1 MLTYAPLVLEGMLE
15 LDTNANLNAPT
26 LTNIS
31 VPTYIGPRMNG
42 AMIHV
47 PVGDKGV
54 IVQIAGQTTMNPT
67 PWGVPIP
74 GANQFNTAI
83 NNSFVDIYDIES
95 GFWFRQQTFGKL
107 SLIMMR
113 NELTMRRCS

>member
-1 MLTYAPLVLEGMLE
+1 MLTCVLSVLEGMLE
-15 LDTNANLNAPT
+15 LDTNTNLNAPT

-47 PVGDKGV
+47 PVGEKGV

-83 NNSFVDIYDIES
+83 NNTFVDIYDIES

-107 SLIMMR
+107 PLTMKSAA
-113 NELTMRRCS
+113 LTMRRCS